1 MFINNVVLNFWS
13 NSFKNT
19 RDGVQFLINAHVTLS
34 CFSSQVQYDKVRD
47 PNFGTGVLT
56 FDYENISYLMTFG
69 TGRSSQKF
77 GQFFFYVSFRVQG
90 FRRLTFLK
98 GEKSTLSN
106 MVMSYISL
114 ECKFY
119 TDLKVQKNLC
129 LKINIWVNTLLD
141 YHLK

>member
-34 CFSSQVQYDKVRD
+34 CFSSLVQYDKFRD

-69 TGRSSQKF
+69 TERSSQKF
-77 GQFFFYVSFRVQG
+77 GQFF
-90 FRRLTFLK
+90 
-98 GEKSTLSN
+98 
-106 MVMSYISL
+106 
-114 ECKFY
+114 
-119 TDLKVQKNLC
+119 
-129 LKINIWVNTLLD
+129 
-141 YHLK
+141 